1 MKTAPGHFLAKLI
14 SSMPIGIMRKSNPQI
29 PGSPRVSRKSLAEAR
44 EETLN
49 RIFMVRYRTQQL

>member
-1 MKTAPGHFLAKLI
+1 MKNAPRHFLAKLI
-14 SSMPIGIMRKSNPQI
+14 ASMPIGVMKQSKEPST
-29 PGSPRVSRKSLAEAR
+29 GAPRVKRKVLAEAR